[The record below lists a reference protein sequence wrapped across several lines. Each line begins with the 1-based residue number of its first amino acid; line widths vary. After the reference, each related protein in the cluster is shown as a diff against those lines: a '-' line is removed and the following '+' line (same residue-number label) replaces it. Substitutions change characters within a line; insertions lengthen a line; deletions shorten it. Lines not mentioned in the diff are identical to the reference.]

1 MLSAEFDFVLPDDL
15 IAQQPATSREQ
26 SRLMVLERASG
37 RIAHE
42 RFVDLPEFVSGKDV
56 IARNNTRVIPAR
68 LFGRRESTGGKWQGL
83 FVRDCGPGRWE
94 VLATARGRLA
104 PGEHILLDS
113 GLRLVLESR
122 QDAGQWIVRPS
133 VSKGGHGPTG
143 SLELLERHGHTPLP
157 PYIRGGREEATDR
170 TRYQTVFA
178 ASPGSIAAP
187 TAGLHFTEGLLGDL
201 AARGVGC
208 VDLTLHVGPGTF
220 RPITA
225 RTIAD
230 HVMHSEWAELT
241 AEAAAE
247 LNARRAAGGRIV
259 AVGTTSA
266 RTLET
271 AAATGSILPF
281 SGQTSLFIKPGYVFR
296 GLDVLLTN
304 FHLPRSTLLVLV
316 SALAGVELIR
326 QAYQEAI
333 AHRYRFY
340 SYGDAMLII

>member
-1 MLSAEFDFVLPDDL
+1 VLSAEFDFELPDTL
-15 IAQQPATSREQ
+15 ISQHPATPREQ

-37 RIAHE
+37 RIAHH
-42 RFVDLPEFVSGKDV
+42 RFVEFPEFLSGKDV

-68 LFGRRESTGGKWQGL
+68 LLGRRESTGGKWQGL
-83 FVRDCGPGRWE
+83 FLRDCGLGRWE
-94 VLATARGRLA
+94 VLATARGRLI
-104 PGEHILLDS
+104 PGEHIVLDS
-113 GLRLVLESR
+113 GLRLLLESR
-122 QDAGQWIVRPS
+122 QDAGRWMIRPL
-133 VSKGGHGPTG
+133 VPQGQHDPAGA
-143 SLELLERHGHTPLP
+143 LELLERHGHTPLP
-157 PYIRGGREEATDR
+157 PYIRGGQEEDADR
-170 TRYQTVFA
+170 ARYQTVFA
-178 ASPGSIAAP
+178 TSPGSVAAP
-187 TAGLHFTEGLLGDL
+187 TAGLHFTERLLNDL

-220 RPITA
+220 LPITA

-271 AAATGSILPF
+271 AAVTGSIAPF
-281 SGQTSLFIKPGYVFR
+281 TGQTSLFIRPGHVFR

-304 FHLPRSTLLVLV
+304 FHLPKSTLLVLV

-326 QAYQEAI
+326 EAYQEAI
-333 AHRYRFY
+333 ARRYRFY
-340 SYGDAMLII
+340 SYGDAMLIM